1 MPFTS
6 YNETTEE
13 ITLKTAQL
21 TNKITTLTMDELNN
35 IKYIQQAVCSK
46 VIKKEHQQPIMEE
59 IKMRNT
65 LYDQARKEGK
75 TEGRNEGK
83 NEMKNEITN
92 EITTLIQKGKL
103 PQDTLNQIHSLKM

>member
-1 MPFTS
+1 MFQSNKKRTP
-6 YNETTEE
+6 TT
-13 ITLKTAQL
+13 
-21 TNKITTLTMDELNN
+21 NN
-35 IKYIQQAVCSK
+35 GGN
-46 VIKKEHQQPIMEE
+46 
-59 IKMRNT
+59 KMRNT

-75 TEGRNEGK
+75 SEGRNEGK

>member
-1 MPFTS
+1 MFQS
-6 YNETTEE
+6 
-13 ITLKTAQL
+13 
-21 TNKITTLTMDELNN
+21 NKKKHQTPRMDG
-35 IKYIQQAVCSK
+35 
-46 VIKKEHQQPIMEE
+46 
-59 IKMRNT
+59 KMRNT

-75 TEGRNEGK
+75 SEGRNEGK

>member
-1 MPFTS
+1 
-6 YNETTEE
+6 
-13 ITLKTAQL
+13 
-21 TNKITTLTMDELNN
+21 MDELNN

-46 VIKKEHQQPIMEE
+46 VIKKEHQRPIMEE

-75 TEGRNEGK
+75 TEGIKEGKTEGIKEGRNEGK